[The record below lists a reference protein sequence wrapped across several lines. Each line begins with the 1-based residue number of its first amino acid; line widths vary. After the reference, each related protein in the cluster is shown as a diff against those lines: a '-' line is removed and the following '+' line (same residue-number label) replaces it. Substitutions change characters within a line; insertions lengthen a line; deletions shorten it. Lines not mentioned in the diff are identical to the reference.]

1 MNGPMRLDQWLWS
14 VRLYRTRTLAT
25 CAVRDGQVRI
35 EGQPVKPAR
44 TVAVGQVITAITG
57 RITRTYRVLG
67 FPDTRVGAPHVP
79 EYAEDL
85 TPPPPA
91 TGSEARIP
99 SPAFRPRG
107 FGRPT
112 KRDRR
117 ILGRFLE
124 PGD

>member
-1 MNGPMRLDQWLWS
+1 MRLDQWLWS

-25 CAVRDGQVRI
+25 HAVRDGQVRI
-35 EGQPVKPAR
+35 DGQPVKPAR
-44 TVAVGQVITAITG
+44 TVAAGLVITAITG

-67 FPDTRVGAPHVP
+67 FPDTRVSAPCVP
-79 EYAEDL
+79 EYAEVL

-91 TGSEARIP
+91 RGPEAQVP
-99 SPAFRPRG
+99 SPPFRPRG

-117 ILGRFLE
+117 IIERFLE